1 MIIFTIG
8 TIILTVFLI
17 YLKRSINKVLQINS
31 IITIIS
37 GYLVILVSLIINIT
51 IKRNISF
58 MNTNTITNAIS
69 SSGIN
74 RGLILILFG
83 AIQLIIHT
91 IINIYNN
98 RYTLKKNKKKD

>member
-58 MNTNTITNAIS
+58 INTNTITNAIS
-69 SSGIN
+69 SNGIN

-83 AIQLIIHT
+83 AIQLIIHI

-98 RYTLKKNKKKD
+98 RYTLKKE

>member
-1 MIIFTIG
+1 
-8 TIILTVFLI
+8 
-17 YLKRSINKVLQINS
+17 
-31 IITIIS
+31 
-37 GYLVILVSLIINIT
+37 
-51 IKRNISF
+51 

>member
-1 MIIFTIG
+1 MIYLTIG
-8 TIILTVFLI
+8 TIILTLFILYILRDINQV
-17 YLKRSINKVLQINS
+17 LKINS

-37 GYLVILVSLIINIT
+37 GYLVILISIIINSIIKNKIT
-51 IKRNISF
+51 FI
-58 MNTNTITNAIS
+58 NTSIITNAIS
-69 SSGIN
+69 NKGIN

-98 RYTLKKNKKKD
+98 RINLKII